1 MRICVVESQHRRTGF
16 ISFLFFIF
24 SSHLWKHPQTQCG
37 LCPAFALCEGSW
49 KSRETAMTFFFL
61 KFEDARRHTG
71 RHARTHAC
79 TLAHSYTGTLAYR
92 YTRIRVQSLLAR
104 TGVSLHTNTD
114 KHRQTQT
121 NTLSRFL
128 SFFLSPSLSL
138 SLSLPLPLS
147 LPLSLSLSL
156 SLSLT

>member
-71 RHARTHAC
+71 RHARTHAR

-104 TGVSLHTNTD
+104 TGVSLHINTD
-114 KHRQTQT
+114 KHRQT
-121 NTLSRFL
+121 LSL
-128 SFFLSPSLSL
+128 PPSPSLS
-138 SLSLPLPLS
+138 PS

-156 SLSLT
+156 SLT